1 MFSHQEPRD
10 ISSTT
15 ESEMLISA
23 SLLIRDQKIVQEV
36 SAEWGDIEET
46 GEDAGREENVL
57 EDYLEEE
64 RHRLFQSGSAYQCIF
79 SHQKPEGI
87 SGTA

>member
-10 ISSTT
+10 ISNTT

-23 SLLIRDQKIVQEV
+23 SLLIRDQRIVQEV
-36 SAEWGDIEET
+36 SAEWRDIEET
-46 GEDAGREENVL
+46 GEDAGRKENVL

-64 RHRLFQSGSAYQCIF
+64 RYSLFQSGMLTSAF
-79 SHQKPEGI
+79 
-87 SGTA
+87 